1 MFKWALNLFDF
12 SNRSKEVDH
21 QIRIGSRVKTK
32 EGEGTVVGG
41 TLHIKFDKTKKLK
54 GDRHDNNRTRS
65 FNLENLKLLK

>member
-1 MFKWALNLFDF
+1 MFKWALHLLNINPKDEELA
-12 SNRSKEVDH
+12 RPLLV
-21 QIRIGSRVKTK
+21 GSRVKTK
-32 EGEGTVVGG
+32 EGEGTIVGG